1 MAHTFAGISTHGP
14 YAGIGI
20 TGRISRRRPVSDS
33 TYVLIFAWI
42 AGAVILAWLA
52 LTLPVTAP
60 VLFFRARK
68 AAKNALSPEAY
79 AAQLAIYD
87 AHRARLVSR

>member
-20 TGRISRRRPVSDS
+20 SGRISRRRS
-33 TYVLIFAWI
+33 TPAAAAI
-42 AGAVILAWLA
+42 APFVILLLVWLA
-52 LTLPVTAP
+52 VTAPIWAP

-68 AAKNALSPEAY
+68 ANAPSPEAY
-79 AAQLAIYD
+79 AAQLAVFN
-87 AHRARLVSR
+87 ARLAKMTGR